1 MGEGAKMGDLSQG
14 IGGVAVT
21 AVTLTQQA
29 DTDDLSDQDYWEVYH
44 FELRGWDEGAH
55 KYRVSLDAFIDLV
68 HSTYSKAL
76 WSKYHNGV
84 APLNRRMRN
93 ELRTAVGMQPLPPTV
108 AEAVATADGN
118 ARVVQLGTETPDQVL
133 LIGDPGPLTIMVNG
147 EVTAWRNPSLA
158 LPRLAR
164 EPRVRKHYIR
174 PVASDAQAAR
184 RSALGVSW
192 GAVLDAGLAALEA
205 GGHD

>member
-1 MGEGAKMGDLSQG
+1 MGDLSQG

-29 DTDDLSDQDYWEVYH
+29 DTDELSDQDYWEVYH
-44 FELRGWDEGAH
+44 FELRGWDEGAQ
-55 KYRVSLDAFIDLV
+55 KYRVSLDAFVDLV

-84 APLNRRMRN
+84 APLNRTMRN
-93 ELRTAVGMQPLPPTV
+93 ELRTAVGMKPLPPTV
-108 AEAVATADGN
+108 AEAVATVDGN
-118 ARVVQLGTETPDQVL
+118 PRVVQLGTEKANQVL

-147 EVTAWRNPSLA
+147 EVTAWKTAPLTSPVGSR
-158 LPRLAR
+158 R
-164 EPRVRKHYIR
+164 RVRRNYIR
-174 PVASDAQAAR
+174 PVANDAQAAR